1 MALRQRPDLLL
12 ANSKRLCEDR
22 VSPRMR
28 HQKKTI
34 KLGRTADHRRALI
47 ANQVCALI
55 QHQRIK
61 TTLAKAKAVRPLAER
76 MVTLGK
82 NGSIHARRR
91 ALAVLRQKSI
101 VKKLFDDIAQRSAER
116 NGGYTRIVKLGARKS
131 DSARM
136 AFIEWVDAEHI
147 AEEKPKK
154 EKKENR
160 REREA
165 KAQQTTPEAEHPSH
179 DEPKAEAPAPR
190 QEEPTSPPA
199 EEPKPK
205 KRRWF
210 GRKSDDS

>member
-1 MALRQRPDLLL
+1 
-12 ANSKRLCEDR
+12 
-22 VSPRMR
+22 MR

-34 KLGRTADHRRALI
+34 KLGRTADHRRALL

-55 QHQRIK
+55 EHQRIK

-82 NGSIHARRR
+82 NGSIHSRRR
-91 ALAVLRQKSI
+91 ALAVLRHKNV

-131 DSARM
+131 DSAQM
-136 AFIEWVDAEHI
+136 AFIEWVDAEYI

-154 EKKENR
+154 EKKAKRKEP
-160 REREA
+160 EA
-165 KAQQTTPEAEHPSH
+165 KPQQITPEAEQPTRE
-179 DEPKAEAPAPR
+179 EPKAEAPAPI
-190 QEEPTSPPA
+190 QEESTAPPS
-199 EEPKPK
+199 EESKAK

>member
-1 MALRQRPDLLL
+1 
-12 ANSKRLCEDR
+12 
-22 VSPRMR
+22 MR
-28 HQKKTI
+28 HQNKTI
-34 KLGRTADHRRALI
+34 KLGRTADHRRALL

-91 ALAVLRQKSI
+91 ALAVLRQKNL

-116 NGGYTRIVKLGARKS
+116 NGGYTRIIKLGARKS

-154 EKKENR
+154 EKK
-160 REREA
+160 A
-165 KAQQTTPEAEHPSH
+165 KRKEPEAEPEQIAPEAEESTRE
-179 DEPKAEAPAPR
+179 DSKAEAPALGK
-190 QEEPTSPPA
+190 EESTAPPPA
-199 EEPKPK
+199 EEAKPK

-210 GRKSDDS
+210 GRKSGDS